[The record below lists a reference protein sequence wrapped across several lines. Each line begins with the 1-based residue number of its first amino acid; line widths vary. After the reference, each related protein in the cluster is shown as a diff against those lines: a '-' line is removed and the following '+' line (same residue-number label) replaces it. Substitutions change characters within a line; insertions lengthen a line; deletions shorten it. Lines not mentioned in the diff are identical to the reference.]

1 MSEGAKRTAKLRKA
15 HSRVRESQR
24 VRALLSSNTV
34 DRTGRGPRPQSLLIL
49 RGFQRWIGMID
60 LSVGTLI
67 LPEHRLRQIAIA
79 PPDIRIKYVVIDRPL
94 ADKLRDAGWRIGRGI
109 VEKYDG
115 LFPAQVAAA
124 LQGGSA
130 DPADAE
136 REQRQLAK

>member
-1 MSEGAKRTAKLRKA
+1 
-15 HSRVRESQR
+15 
-24 VRALLSSNTV
+24 
-34 DRTGRGPRPQSLLIL
+34 
-49 RGFQRWIGMID
+49 MID

-124 LQGGSA
+124 LQGDGRSDIQVVDLRSA